1 MKTKE
6 KILITALT
14 LFNETNTQAATTNHI
29 AAAMGISPGN
39 LHYHYKNREAIIY
52 ALYVQMQEKSMQGY
66 EAIPANIQEL
76 VTFHKHLSRV
86 FWEYR
91 FFHRELLFLL
101 SRDETLKQRYIEDN
115 LLHQKHITVMLH
127 DFHDKGWLYLP
138 YENVVIHVC
147 DTIMVFTQFWHSYL
161 ETTNQELNEYNLQ
174 GAIRRIEGTLRSFM
188 TKEGLQ
194 LLAQTEA

>member
-6 KILITALT
+6 KILITAKE
-14 LFNETNTQAATTNHI
+14 LFNSPNTQAATTNHI

-52 ALYVQMQEKSMQGY
+52 ALYLQMQEKCMQPY
-66 EAIPANIQEL
+66 EAIPTTIDAL
-76 VTFHKHLSRV
+76 VLLHKHLAKI

-101 SRDETLKQRYIEDN
+101 SRDEILKQRYIEDN
-115 LLHQKHITVMLH
+115 LLYQKHITAMLH
-127 DFHDKGWLYLP
+127 DFHDKGWLHLP
-138 YENVVIHVC
+138 YDNMVTHVC

-161 ETTNQELNEYNLQ
+161 ETTDQELNEYNLQ

>member
-1 MKTKE
+1 MKTKD
-6 KILITALT
+6 KICITALR

-52 ALYVQMQEKSMQGY
+52 ALYEQMQKECFQ
-66 EAIPANIQEL
+66 EHDTIPHSINEL
-76 VTFHKHLSRV
+76 VTLHQHLAKV

-101 SRDETLKQRYIEDN
+101 SRDEKLKQRYINDN
-115 LLHQKHITVMLH
+115 LNYQKRITAMLH
-127 DFHDKGWLYLP
+127 AFHEKGWLYLP
-138 YENVVIHVC
+138 YENMVTHVC
-147 DTIMVFTQFWHSYL
+147 DTIMIFTQFWHSYL

-188 TKEGLQ
+188 TEKGLKI
-194 LLAQTEA
+194 LAQIES

>member
-6 KILITALT
+6 KILITALA
-14 LFNETNTQAATTNHI
+14 LFNSTNTQAATTNHI

-52 ALYVQMQEKSMQGY
+52 ALYVQMQEKCLQG
-66 EAIPANIQEL
+66 QEL
-76 VTFHKHLSRV
+76 VPTSIEALVLLHKHLANV

-115 LLHQKHITVMLH
+115 LSYQKRLTLMLH

-138 YENVVIHVC
+138 YDNVVTHVC
-147 DTIMVFTQFWHSYL
+147 DSIMVFTQFWHSYL
-161 ETTNQELNEYNLQ
+161 ETTNQELNAYNLQ
-174 GAIRRIEGTLRSFM
+174 GAIRRIEGTLRSHM

-194 LLAQTEA
+194 ILAQTEA